1 MKYFIAMLL
10 GIVQGLTEFLP
21 VSSSGHLTLF
31 HAIFNTDRF
40 ISSPLAYDIIL
51 HLGTLSAVMAAFWGD
66 VKDLVRNGL
75 AWVFSGFKVGNDP
88 GRKLVVMLLI
98 ATCPLAIG
106 ALIDGY
112 IEAAFSST
120 LFVGCALLITAVILW
135 SADRLGGGQKNA
147 RSASWG
153 DALLVGLSQL
163 FAVLPGVSRS
173 GTTMSAG
180 LMRGFDRDFAV
191 RFAFLLSIPA
201 VIGSTVFALP
211 DMLAESGGMDPLL
224 ALVGFVSSAISGWIA
239 IKTVRLLM
247 KKGSFRWFALYCVC
261 AGAAA
266 IVLSLI

>member
-1 MKYFIAMLL
+1 MKYLIAALL

-31 HAIFNTDRF
+31 HAILNTDG
-40 ISSPLAYDIIL
+40 IIPSPLAYDIIL
-51 HLGTLSAVMAAFWGD
+51 HLGTLSAVIAAFWSD
-66 VKDLVRNGL
+66 VVELIRNGL
-75 AWVFSGFKVGNDP
+75 GWVLSGFKIDRRP
-88 GRKLVVMLLI
+88 GRRLVVMLLI

-135 SADRLGGGQKNA
+135 SADRLGGGAKTA
-147 RSASWG
+147 RTASWK

-191 RFAFLLSIPA
+191 RFAFLMSIPA

-211 DMLAESGGMDPLL
+211 DMLAEGGSMDPVL
-224 ALVGFVSSAISGWIA
+224 AVIGFVSAAISGWIA

-247 KKGSFRWFALYCVC
+247 KKGSFRWFALYCAVT
-261 AGAAA
+261 GALTV
-266 IVLSLI
+266 VLSLI

>member
-1 MKYFIAMLL
+1 MKYSIAMLL

-31 HAIFNTDRF
+31 HAIFNTDQF

-51 HLGTLSAVMAAFWGD
+51 HLGTLSAVIAAFWGD
-66 VKDLVRNGL
+66 VKELVRSGL
-75 AWVFSGFKVGNDP
+75 GWVFSGFKIDNRP
-88 GRKLVVMLLI
+88 GRRLVVMLLI

-120 LFVGCALLITAVILW
+120 VFVGCALLITAVILW
-135 SADRLGGGQKNA
+135 SADKMGGGSKTARNA
-147 RSASWG
+147 SRT
-153 DALLVGLSQL
+153 DALMVGLSQL

-201 VIGSTVFALP
+201 VVGSTVFALP
-211 DMLAESGGMDPLL
+211 DMLAEGGGMDPLL

-247 KKGSFRWFALYCVC
+247 KKGSFRWFALYCAC
-261 AGAAA
+261 AGTAT

>member
-1 MKYFIAMLL
+1 MKYLVAALL
-10 GIVQGLTEFLP
+10 GIIQGLTEFLP
-21 VSSSGHLTLF
+21 VSSSGHLTLL
-31 HAIFNTDRF
+31 HAIFNTDGF

-51 HLGTLSAVMAAFWGD
+51 HLGTLSAVMAAFWTD
-66 VKDLVRNGL
+66 VRELVRSGL
-75 AWVFSGFKVGNDP
+75 AWVLDGFKIKNDP

-135 SADRLGGGQKNA
+135 SADKLGGGQKNA
-147 RSASWG
+147 RSARWT
-153 DALLVGLSQL
+153 DAALVGLSQL

-201 VIGSTVFALP
+201 VLGSTVFALP
-211 DMLAESGGMDPLL
+211 DMLAQGGGMDPVL
-224 ALVGFVSSAISGWIA
+224 ALIGFVTAAVSGWIA

-261 AGAAA
+261 AGTAA